1 MACSRVN
8 FTFTFTFTHSSTF
21 GLNFTAHV
29 LADLCLCWTLSII
42 RSVRQNP
49 HAQASGTTWLLKC
62 GGKPPAPRNTSS
74 IQRGVQ
80 EMLGIY
86 YMAGHSTLELRSK
99 PLAIAPGKLFAH
111 LEGETRQCQVHRFT
125 AYQLTSHTTYNP
137 DCWHRIHNS
146 LVGYRQ
152 DHQKGLLICISS
164 PLTQQDKSLSLL
176 HHGFWEKSALALQ
189 SSRRY
194 VAFTLF

>member
-1 MACSRVN
+1 
-8 FTFTFTFTHSSTF
+8 
-21 GLNFTAHV
+21 
-29 LADLCLCWTLSII
+29 
-42 RSVRQNP
+42 
-49 HAQASGTTWLLKC
+49 
-62 GGKPPAPRNTSS
+62 
-74 IQRGVQ
+74 
-80 EMLGIY
+80 MLGIY